1 MSKKLVISAMYEELE
16 QSILHSSAKLIE
28 NNEIVKL
35 YESNDILFAI
45 TGIGLVN
52 ASVGLSYILSK
63 YHIDQI
69 LNIGTCGSLNKTL
82 KQQDFVI
89 VKKAF
94 YSCVDATAF
103 GYKYGQV
110 PKMEEFFGQ
119 NNQLFEYVKQ
129 NNRIVSQVNIA
140 TSDIFICNKKHVDLF
155 INKIDE
161 NIDVIDMECTGF
173 FHTARLFEKDIV
185 SVKVISDVLFE
196 EKPNSLQFKDFIKKA
211 SELIWE
217 FIKEITL

>member
-28 NNEIVKL
+28 NNEIIKL
-35 YESNDILFAI
+35 YESDDILFAI

-52 ASVGLSYILSK
+52 ASVGLSYVLSK
-63 YHIDQI
+63 YNIDQI

-94 YSCVDATAF
+94 YSCADATAF

-110 PKMEEFFGQ
+110 PRMEEFFEHE
-119 NNQLFEYVKQ
+119 NHLFKHVKQ

-140 TSDIFICNKKHVDLF
+140 SSDIFICNKQHVDLF
-155 INKIDE
+155 INKIDQ

-217 FIKEITL
+217 FISEINL